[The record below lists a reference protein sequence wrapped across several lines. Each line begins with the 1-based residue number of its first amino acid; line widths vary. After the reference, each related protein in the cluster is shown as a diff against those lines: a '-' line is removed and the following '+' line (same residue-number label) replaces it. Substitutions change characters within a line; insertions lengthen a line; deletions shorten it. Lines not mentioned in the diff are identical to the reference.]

1 MTGMDIGLLY
11 KAGRKAVRLTEECQA
26 AGHILGSSA
35 GKIGRDHTKE
45 PPRINQ
51 LIEHFLHEFIEPPNS
66 RSSPQNR
73 DKRKAVVVARENQR
87 NE

>member
-35 GKIGRDHTKE
+35 GQNGEGPHKGATANQS
-45 PPRINQ
+45 IN
-51 LIEHFLHEFIEPPNS
+51 
-66 RSSPQNR
+66 
-73 DKRKAVVVARENQR
+73 
-87 NE
+87 